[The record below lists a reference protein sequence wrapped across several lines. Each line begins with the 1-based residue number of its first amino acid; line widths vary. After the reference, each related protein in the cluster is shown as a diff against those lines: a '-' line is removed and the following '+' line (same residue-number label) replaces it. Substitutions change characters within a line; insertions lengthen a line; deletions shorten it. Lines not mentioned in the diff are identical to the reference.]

1 MPRLRAQNE
10 GDEMRIALAV
20 IYSVLSIYFG
30 AIAISFFLKEKAYLC
45 GAIALIVSL
54 AFAFSALCLFGV
66 IE

>member
-1 MPRLRAQNE
+1 
-10 GDEMRIALAV
+10 MRIALAV